1 MTLKNKNYIEP
12 NKVNKYNQ
20 FLISLD
26 KREETSKK
34 IINEKVFEEN
44 QDSKEKDEDKN
55 KKLLDLLMKNIRTD
69 FREILMHSEH
79 VSGQRLEDNII
90 LRNEWKNP
98 NIYQDFNN
106 TNSNPNIYNSNNTY
120 RREKY
125 YSERQT
131 IHSPMIKRKERKE
144 VKVNQQV
151 LIDVEINNI
160 QDILKLIEKY
170 EDDPYTKYNIN
181 MTALHKI
188 KEPLTE
194 LNNMIGMNQ
203 LKNNIVDQ
211 IIYFVQNLHVNK
223 DMSGDFMHTVI
234 YGPPGTGKTE
244 VAKLIGIIYSKI
256 GILENGTFK
265 KVTRSDLVAGYL
277 GQTALKT
284 RDVIKEALGG
294 VLFID
299 EAYALGNLEKRD
311 SFSKECIDTLCE
323 SLSDY
328 KSNLM
333 VIIAGYEKDL
343 KECFFNYNQGLD
355 SRFTWRFKIDDY
367 EAKDMYDIFIKKVKD
382 NGWMIH
388 ENSNIK
394 IEWFQKNKDY
404 FPFFGRDIETLLA
417 KVKIAHS
424 KRVFCK
430 GEDEKK
436 KITFVDL
443 EKGFEMFIKNSDNK
457 SKREAEDLKKQLYS
471 SIYC

>member
-26 KREETSKK
+26 KREDKT
-34 IINEKVFEEN
+34 IVGEKVFEEKE
-44 QDSKEKDEDKN
+44 DSKDEDKN
-55 KKLLDLLMKNIRTD
+55 KKLIDLLMKNIRTD
-69 FREILMHSEH
+69 FREILMHSYH

-106 TNSNPNIYNSNNTY
+106 PNINNPNNPNNKSSKKEKCYFERPNINSPIV
-120 RREKY
+120 K
-125 YSERQT
+125 
-131 IHSPMIKRKERKE
+131 KRKEIKIN
-144 VKVNQQV
+144 KNIF
-151 LIDVEINNI
+151 IDVEINNI
-160 QDILKLIEKY
+160 GDILKLIEKY
-170 EDDPYTKYNIN
+170 EDDPCIKYNIN
-181 MTALHKI
+181 MGALHKI

-194 LNNMIGMNQ
+194 LNNMIGMSE
-203 LKNNIVDQ
+203 LKNNIVEQ
-211 IIYFVQNLHVNK
+211 IIYFVQNLHINK

-299 EAYALGNLEKRD
+299 EAYALGNIEKRD

-367 EAKDMYDIFIKKVKD
+367 EPKDMYHIFIKKVKD
-382 NGWMIH
+382 NGWFIH

-394 IEWFQKNKDY
+394 VEWFQKNKDY

-430 GEDEKK
+430 GEDEKT
-436 KITFVDL
+436 KITLIDL

-457 SKREAEDLKKQLYS
+457 SKKEAEDLKKQLYS